1 MTKEEAF
8 NKLMSFKKIFPSAC
22 KEIDE
27 IYEALTSDDKSKKV
41 VNGIKEV
48 QRMLSECPSEGV
60 NKAYCALNKV
70 LVETGDYNADILSL
84 IWTYGLRD
92 DENEYDFIKLDKLI
106 VDSEYSIDKV
116 YVRDNYNVPWLN
128 LFDNDGIGFTL
139 SSLDSDMQIKVYE
152 EVKRT
157 ISKTIF
163 EPKIIEYINSLGQY
177 DGVGYEWC
185 LERCVTLMYDKEEV
199 NIMRLVIEDGRLVCH
214 ALKDNDETTFI
225 WFDCLPFE
233 VQEEIYDI

>member
-8 NKLMSFKKIFPSAC
+8 NKLMGFKKIFPSAC

-27 IYEALTSDDKSKKV
+27 MYEALTSDDKSKKV
-41 VNGIKEV
+41 ANGIKEV

-92 DENEYDFIKLDKLI
+92 DEKEYDFIKLDKLI

-128 LFDNDGIGFTL
+128 LFDNDGIGVTF
-139 SSLDSDMQIKVYE
+139 SSLTFDMRIKVYE

-185 LERCVTLMYDKEEV
+185 LERCVTLIFNNEEV

-214 ALKDNDETTFI
+214 ALKDNDESTFI

>member
-1 MTKEEAF
+1 MTKSEAY

-27 IYEALTSDDKSKKV
+27 MYEALTSDDKSKKV
-41 VNGIKEV
+41 ANGIKEV

-92 DENEYDFIKLDKLI
+92 DEKEYDFIKLDKLI

-128 LFDNDGIGFTL
+128 LFDNDGIGVTL

-185 LERCVTLMYDKEEV
+185 LERCVTLIFNHEEV

>member
-1 MTKEEAF
+1 MTKSEAY
-8 NKLMSFKKIFPSAC
+8 NKLMGFKKIFPSAC

-27 IYEALTSDDKSKKV
+27 MYEALTSDDKSKKV
-41 VNGIKEV
+41 V
-48 QRMLSECPSEGV
+48 
-60 NKAYCALNKV
+60 
-70 LVETGDYNADILSL
+70 VETGDYNADILSL

-128 LFDNDGIGFTL
+128 LFDNDGIGVTL
-139 SSLDSDMQIKVYE
+139 SSLDSDMQIKVCE

-185 LERCVTLMYDKEEV
+185 LERCVTLIFNHEEV

>member
-1 MTKEEAF
+1 MTKSEAY

-27 IYEALTSDDKSKKV
+27 MYEALTSDDKSKKV

-48 QRMLSECPSEGV
+48 QRMLPECPSEGV

-70 LVETGDYNADILSL
+70 LVETGGYNEDILSL
-84 IWTYGLRD
+84 ICTYGLRD
-92 DENEYDFIKLDKLI
+92 DEKEYDFIKLDKLI

-128 LFDNDGIGFTL
+128 LFDNDGIGVTF
-139 SSLDSDMQIKVYE
+139 SSLTFDMRIKVYE

-185 LERCVTLMYDKEEV
+185 LERCVTLIFNNEEV

-233 VQEEIYDI
+233 VQEEIYDL